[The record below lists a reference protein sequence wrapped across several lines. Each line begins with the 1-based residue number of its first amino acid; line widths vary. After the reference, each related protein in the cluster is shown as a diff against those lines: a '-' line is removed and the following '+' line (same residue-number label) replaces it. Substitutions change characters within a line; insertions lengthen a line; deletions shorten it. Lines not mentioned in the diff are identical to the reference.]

1 MAQALPA
8 VALAKA
14 GLRPQDARREAQGAE
29 LGAKR
34 EDLVTFFFLLP
45 TPDSGLPSNNY
56 HDSLSSFH
64 TSDLIKSVP

>member
-45 TPDSGLPSNNY
+45 TPDFGLRTP
-56 HDSLSSFH
+56 DFR
-64 TSDLIKSVP
+64 LIIIMIVFPPFILQI

>member
-45 TPDSGLPSNNY
+45 TPDFGLR
-56 HDSLSSFH
+56 
-64 TSDLIKSVP
+64 TSV

>member
-45 TPDSGLPSNNY
+45 TPNSGLR
-56 HDSLSSFH
+56 
-64 TSDLIKSVP
+64 TSV